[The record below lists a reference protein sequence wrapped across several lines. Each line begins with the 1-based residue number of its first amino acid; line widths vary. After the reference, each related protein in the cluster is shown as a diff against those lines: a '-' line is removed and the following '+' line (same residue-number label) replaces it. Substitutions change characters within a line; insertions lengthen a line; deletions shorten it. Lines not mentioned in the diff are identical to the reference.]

1 MVIFNSYVKLPEGS
15 RGYPLVI
22 CYSLLVKM
30 AIEIVNFPMKN
41 AGSFHSYVKLPE
53 CISQVAHAWIVD
65 MLNTDEYSISP
76 KKNWIV
82 GGKV

>member
-1 MVIFNSYVKLPEGS
+1 MMRMSRASSPERPFGPCLV
-15 RGYPLVI
+15 YPLVM

-30 AIEIVNFPMKN
+30 VIEIVNFPMKN
-41 AGSFHSYVKLPE
+41 GGSFHSYVKLPE

-76 KKNWIV
+76 KKT
-82 GGKV
+82 G